1 MGRKC
6 LHWHLNHYAKGPPL
20 LDLLRTSKQNINW
33 GPYRLFCL
41 SQTVLYCFKLRHSN
55 CQCFIIWDLSEFK
68 YKVISFSGRRLLWI
82 LWYVS
87 LNKHGASG
95 LSSFWNHPS
104 PSHSRGCECPSQ
116 TPSLQHCPAGTSNCR
131 NPNTLTWSYS
141 VAGKAQADRKHQ
153 TPADHNQGPLWLNP
167 PAISPLC
174 WSTLKWAIDRHHGS
188 LG

>member
-116 TPSLQHCPAGTSNCR
+116 TPSLQHCPALGLPTAGTQIPSPGAILWQGKLR
-131 NPNTLTWSYS
+131 LTGST
-141 VAGKAQADRKHQ
+141 KPQLTTTRDRC
-153 TPADHNQGPLWLNP
+153 G
-167 PAISPLC
+167 
-174 WSTLKWAIDRHHGS
+174 
-188 LG
+188 